1 MEHEQ
6 IVLVGTRD
14 LSDSTFG
21 NRGVGCMRLAACR
34 RQGEYGERLLA
45 ALRQAVASMVKAGA

>member
-1 MEHEQ
+1 
-6 IVLVGTRD
+6 
-14 LSDSTFG
+14 
-21 NRGVGCMRLAACR
+21 MRLAACW

>member
-1 MEHEQ
+1 
-6 IVLVGTRD
+6 
-14 LSDSTFG
+14 
-21 NRGVGCMRLAACR
+21 MRLAACR